1 MAAVSGEKQRKK
13 RKLNLTEIDMLT
25 SKVQEN
31 LDVLQSKVTNVI
43 TNQRKNKIWDN
54 ITKEINA
61 IGVANRTASEI
72 KEKTRK
78 KRKT

>member
-31 LDVLQSKVTNVI
+31 LDVLQSKLTNAI

-54 ITKEINA
+54 ITKEIRA

-78 KRKT
+78 KRKA